1 MRRDSWHGRNERR
14 RSVNV
19 QGRVRQ
25 ATEADVPAILDL
37 LTHFER
43 PREFLRPRY
52 EEDPTYRP
60 RQSFV
65 WEEDGRML
73 AHVRVYEQT
82 LRLPATTV
90 TVAGIGNV
98 VTHRE
103 HRRRGYN
110 RRVLDAALADAA
122 HRGFAYSLLWT
133 NSPFVYERHGYGA
146 APEQVV
152 TGVAAAPDGSL
163 PANAR
168 PVVVRPFEITD
179 LPAVARLYEQVHGQ
193 RPGTVVRDQPYWR
206 ANLAFRRE
214 EPGDFLLALDGDAL
228 VGYVRTRRDG
238 TALEVT
244 ELTSASTAAARHL
257 LTVAAAPVGGRVT
270 GRLPESAIGLLDAAP
285 HVEESWR
292 LMGRPLRID
301 NLAAALRDSRPDTH
315 PDLSV
320 HPAGGRDVLLRT
332 PTTAPTAPIGPGLL
346 TALLLWGAADRL
358 EPHLATRPDAPLLRS
373 LFPRQDGVLW
383 QADSF

>member
-1 MRRDSWHGRNERR
+1 MRRDSWHGWNERR
-14 RSVNV
+14 RSVSV

-37 LTHFER
+37 LTHFDR

-52 EEDPTYRP
+52 EQDPTYRP

-65 WEEDGRML
+65 WEEGGRLL
-73 AHVRVYEQT
+73 AHVRVYERT
-82 LRLPATTV
+82 LRLPDATLAM
-90 TVAGIGNV
+90 AGIGNV

-133 NSPFVYERHGYGA
+133 NSPFVYERHGYGS

-152 TGVAAAPDGSL
+152 AGVAAAPDGPPS
-163 PANAR
+163 NAR
-168 PVVVRPFEITD
+168 PVLVRPFEITD
-179 LPAVARLYEQVHGQ
+179 LPSVARLYEQVHGE
-193 RPGTVVRDQPYWR
+193 RPGTVVRDQSYWR

-214 EPGDFLLALDGDAL
+214 EPGDFLLAFDEDTL
-228 VGYVRTRRDG
+228 VGYIRTRRDG
-238 TALEVT
+238 TDLEVT

-257 LTVAAAPVGGRVT
+257 LTVAAAPVSGRVT
-270 GRLPESAIGLLDAAP
+270 GRLPESAIALLDAAP
-285 HVEESWR
+285 HVEESGR
-292 LMGRPLRID
+292 LMGRPLRLD
-301 NLAAALRDSRPDTH
+301 NLATALRDSRPDTR
-315 PDLSV
+315 PDLTV
-320 HPAGGRDVLLRT
+320 HPAGGHDVLLRT
-332 PTTAPTAPIGPGLL
+332 PTGPTAPIGPGLL
-346 TALLLWGAADRL
+346 TSLLLWGAADRL
-358 EPHLATRPDAPLLRS
+358 EPQLALRPDAALLRS
-373 LFPRQDGVLW
+373 LFPPQDGVFW

>member
-1 MRRDSWHGRNERR
+1 MRRDSWHGWNERR
-14 RSVNV
+14 RSVSV

-37 LTHFER
+37 LTHFDR

-52 EEDPTYRP
+52 EQDPTYQP

-65 WEEDGRML
+65 WEEDGRLL
-73 AHVRVYEQT
+73 AHVRVYERT
-82 LRLPATTV
+82 LRLPDATLAM
-90 TVAGIGNV
+90 AGIGNV

-110 RRVLDAALADAA
+110 RRVLDSALADAA

-133 NSPFVYERHGYGA
+133 NSPFVYERHGYGS

-152 TGVAAAPDGSL
+152 AGVAAAPGGS
-163 PANAR
+163 PSNAR
-168 PVVVRPFEITD
+168 PVLVRPFEITD
-179 LPAVARLYEQVHGQ
+179 LPSVARLYEQVHGE

-214 EPGDFLLALDGDAL
+214 EPGDFLLALDEDTL
-228 VGYVRTRRDG
+228 VGYIRTRRDG
-238 TALEVT
+238 TDLEVT

-257 LTVAAAPVGGRVT
+257 LTVAAAPVSGRVT
-270 GRLPESAIGLLDAAP
+270 GRLPESAIALLDAAP
-285 HVEESWR
+285 HVEESGR
-292 LMGRPLRID
+292 LMGRPLRLD
-301 NLAAALRDSRPDTH
+301 NLATALRDSRPDTR
-315 PDLSV
+315 PGLTV
-320 HPAGGRDVLLRT
+320 HPAGGHDVLLRT
-332 PTTAPTAPIGPGLL
+332 PTGPTAPIGPGLL
-346 TALLLWGAADRL
+346 TSLLLWGAADRL
-358 EPHLATRPDAPLLRS
+358 EPQLTPRPDAALLRS
-373 LFPRQDGVLW
+373 LFPPQDGVLW